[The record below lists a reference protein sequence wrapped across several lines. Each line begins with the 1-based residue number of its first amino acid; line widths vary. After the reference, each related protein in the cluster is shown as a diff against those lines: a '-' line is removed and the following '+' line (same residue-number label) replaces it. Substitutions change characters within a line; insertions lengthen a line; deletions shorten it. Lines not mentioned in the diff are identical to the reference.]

1 MSEPDAGAAESR
13 CQRCGTTVSH
23 RFRRVFGG
31 NDATVHGCIEC
42 MTLSE
47 LCEGAAAEQ
56 EAAAPTVQD

>member
-1 MSEPDAGAAESR
+1 MSDPDAGAAEGR
-13 CQRCGTTVSH
+13 CQRCGTPVSH

-56 EAAAPTVQD
+56 AASPTAQD